1 MDGEF
6 LKWGLTLGSMVIHI
20 LQEHSQVVHFLNP
33 RASPSACSVDLSC
46 QAIGSKA
53 FRMRPRPPPANQW
66 RKQRHGVENQHARV
80 RFELFLILSKA
91 LGLNYLNLN
100 GNSAGARAVVG
111 GVLVLAMVSHQD
123 NEPVHPLLLIVQRP
137 QEANLP

>member
-1 MDGEF
+1 M
-6 LKWGLTLGSMVIHI
+6 
-20 LQEHSQVVHFLNP
+20 
-33 RASPSACSVDLSC
+33 
-46 QAIGSKA
+46 
-53 FRMRPRPPPANQW
+53 
-66 RKQRHGVENQHARV
+66 ENQHARV

-91 LGLNYLNLN
+91 LGLDYLNLN

-111 GVLVLAMVSHQD
+111 GVLILAMVSHQD